1 MKYILFRVY
10 WTFSL
15 SLNDILSSCAILI
28 YTVPSPQAES
38 IFFSKYKQRGKINT
52 HVQTVQEGFSFLSDE
67 ACVCTMA
74 LLSD

>member
-38 IFFSKYKQRGKINT
+38 IFFQSTNNEEK
-52 HVQTVQEGFSFLSDE
+52 
-67 ACVCTMA
+67 
-74 LLSD
+74 